1 MRLEI
6 AAKKGARCLERGKCR
21 NVREKANLQLTSDT
35 TLVCPCKISSTGFF
49 GLSKFQIKAFWF
61 DCKSPKPSNQST
73 KKKRKKT
80 EKVLHNGC
88 NEILRAW
95 VWIPLD
101 VWHLPLAGM
110 IQQRWLLCRS
120 LQTHQ
125 LQAQLV
131 SFPPESK
138 KQHA

>member
-49 GLSKFQIKAFWF
+49 GLSKFQINAFWF

-73 KKKRKKT
+73 KKKRKKKQKKFLT
-80 EKVLHNGC
+80 MVAMRFCALGC
-88 NEILRAW
+88 GFHW
-95 VWIPLD
+95 MSGTS
-101 VWHLPLAGM
+101 HLLA
-110 IQQRWLLCRS
+110 
-120 LQTHQ
+120 
-125 LQAQLV
+125 
-131 SFPPESK
+131 
-138 KQHA
+138 